1 MGLEFHLA
9 AARWLGHGG
18 ATGFHDEVLE
28 AMTAVPA
35 AAALTENILGLA
47 TGHVTY
53 SFHPLH
59 YAKFGATAD
68 HISGGRWGV
77 NVITGW
83 VAEEQPLFGREFPDH
98 DRRYDMTDEFVT
110 LMKHAW
116 SRQEPFSFEGDYYR
130 SYGVSLRPKPL
141 RSPRPFPI
149 NAGSSPAGIDFAAR
163 QCDWL
168 FCLGDL
174 AVVRPPGG
182 GRSTR
187 PRRDSSAACRVLH
200 FRLGAR
206 GGHQRCSGT
215 PAADVD
221 LRTLLGPERYVGT
234 AVGLGG
240 RCLLGDAE
248 AIAARL
254 RELHETGGQPGIML
268 SFLDYQVG
276 LDRLQRNVL
285 PVLERMEPLQP
296 GRR

>member
-163 QCDWL
+163 QGDWL

-174 AVVRPPGG
+174 AVVR
-182 GRSTR
+182 R
-187 PRRDSSAACRVLH
+187 
-200 FRLGAR
+200 
-206 GGHQRCSGT
+206 
-215 PAADVD
+215 AADD
-221 LRTLLGPERYVGT
+221 LRDRAETHRRHVESFTFAWVLAADTNAAAEHPRPMSTCARFWVRNGMSERPSGWEDV
-234 AVGLGG
+234 A
-240 RCLLGDAE
+240 C
-248 AIAARL
+248 
-254 RELHETGGQPGIML
+254 
-268 SFLDYQVG
+268 
-276 LDRLQRNVL
+276 
-285 PVLERMEPLQP
+285 
-296 GRR
+296 